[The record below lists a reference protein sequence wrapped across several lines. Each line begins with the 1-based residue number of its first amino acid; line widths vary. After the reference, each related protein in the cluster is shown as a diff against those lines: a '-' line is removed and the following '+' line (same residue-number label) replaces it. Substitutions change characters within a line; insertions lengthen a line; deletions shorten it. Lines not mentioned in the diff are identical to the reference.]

1 MSKHRIDLRRVR
13 DHLDE
18 APPPGRVFLVDRLWP
33 RGVSKEALHFDDWAK
48 DAAPSSD
55 LRRWF
60 HADPERWP
68 RFQRR
73 YRAELEDNPEA
84 LRPLREAMA
93 EGPVTLLYAAHDTD
107 RNHAMVLRDYLLETA
122 GETGKSGK
130 TGEQGNGKQEQG
142 KGRGDKGAE
151 RSGAAKKGPEKKSGD
166 NKSADRRSADRKSSA
181 K

>member
-1 MSKHRIDLRRVR
+1 MSTHRIDLRRVR

-18 APPPGRVFLVDRLWP
+18 DPPPGRVFLVDRLWP
-33 RGVSKEALHFDDWAK
+33 RGVRKEALHFDDWVK

-60 HADPERWP
+60 HADPDRWP

-84 LRPLREAMA
+84 LRPLRDAMA

-107 RNHAMVLRDYLLETA
+107 RNHAAVLREFLLETTGPK
-122 GETGKSGK
+122 GE
-130 TGEQGNGKQEQG
+130 
-142 KGRGDKGAE
+142 A
-151 RSGAAKKGPEKKSGD
+151 
-166 NKSADRRSADRKSSA
+166 RSAPRNESKRES
-181 K
+181 KGGTKTPGTG